1 MHKLCASQH
10 PSGHIREG
18 LIRMDT
24 LRVWRN
30 TIALCTEKDS
40 TMAVLVTLDQITRL
54 APEAAAAYRAAF
66 ATGAPVLSRYGV
78 NASALRVA
86 HFMAQVFH
94 ETGALMLQFENLR
107 YSAARLPQVWPL
119 RFKPRGPLDPAK
131 YANQPEKLGNE
142 VYGGRLGNNRPG
154 DGYLYRGRG
163 LLQLTGKDSY
173 ARATTF
179 LQRWERSAPDLVQ
192 QPDAV
197 VSAAWCLHVA
207 AAEWAARG
215 CNQAADRDD
224 VAEVT
229 RLINGGSI
237 GLPERI
243 VWTSKTRR
251 VWR

>member
-1 MHKLCASQH
+1 
-10 PSGHIREG
+10 
-18 LIRMDT
+18 
-24 LRVWRN
+24 
-30 TIALCTEKDS
+30 
-40 TMAVLVTLDQITRL
+40 MAVLVTLDQISRL
-54 APEAAAAYRAAF
+54 APDAAAAYRAAF
-66 ATGAPVLSRYGV
+66 ATGAPALARYGV
-78 NASALRVA
+78 NISAMRVA
-86 HFMAQVFH
+86 HFMAQVLH
-94 ETGALMLQFENLR
+94 ETGALTLQFENLR
-107 YSAARLPQVWPL
+107 YSAARLPKVWPQ
-119 RFKPRGPLDPAK
+119 RFKPRGPLEPAQ
-131 YANQPEKLGNE
+131 YANQPEKLANA
-142 VYGGRLGNNRPG
+142 VYGGRLGNDRPG

-179 LQRWERSAPDLVQ
+179 LQRWERGAPDLVQ

-197 VSAAWCLHVA
+197 VSAAWCLQIA

-243 VWTSKTRR
+243 VWLAKTRR